1 LIKDFEMSGDEK
13 NWRRDTVLVR
23 GAMTRSRHKETS
35 EALYLTS
42 GFVYDSAEEAEARFL
57 GNSPGYLYGRYA
69 NPTNTVLEDRLRLL
83 EGAEA
88 CRLTASGMAAVS
100 ASLMCFLRAGDHVVA
115 AKALFAS
122 CRWVIETLLPRFGIP
137 CTLVDATDLEA
148 WKAAIRPET
157 KALFAES
164 PTNPNLDVV
173 DIRALGVL
181 AKAAGARLIVDNIFA
196 SPIVQRPMELGADI
210 IVYSTTKHM
219 DGQGRTLGGAIL
231 ADQAYVTDHLD
242 PYLRHTGPAMSPF
255 VAWVVLSGLETLG
268 LRVNHACAS
277 AARLADL
284 MANHPSRP
292 RVIYPFRA
300 DHPQYSVAK
309 AQMKAGGTLIAL
321 HLPGGKAAA
330 QAFLN
335 ALQIVDISNN
345 LGDAKSL
352 ATHPETTTHYAMS
365 PEGRSEIGIEAGPVR
380 LSVGLED
387 CDDLA
392 EDLMGALDA
401 AAKAGA

>member
-1 LIKDFEMSGDEK
+1 MSSDEK
-13 NWRRDTVLVR
+13 TWRRDTVLVR

-100 ASLMCFLRAGDHVVA
+100 ASLMCFLKAGDHVVA

-137 CTLVDATDLEA
+137 CTLVDGTDTEA

-164 PTNPNLDVV
+164 PTNPNLDIV
-173 DIRALGVL
+173 DIRALAGL
-181 AKAAGARLIVDNIFA
+181 AKASGARLIVDNIFA
-196 SPIVQRPMELGADI
+196 SPIVQKPMELGADI

-231 ADQAYVTDHLD
+231 ADKAYITDHLD

-255 VAWVVLSGLETLG
+255 VAWVVLSGLETLA
-268 LRVNHACAS
+268 LRVNHACGT

-284 MANHPSRP
+284 MADHASAP
-292 RVIYPFRA
+292 RVIYPFRT
-300 DHPQYSVAK
+300 DHPQHAIAK
-309 AQMKAGGTLIAL
+309 AQMKSGGTLIAM
-321 HLPGGKAAA
+321 HLKGGKAAA
-330 QAFLN
+330 HAFLN
-335 ALQIVDISNN
+335 ALQVVDISNN

-365 PEGRSEIGIEAGPVR
+365 AEGRSEIGIEAGTVR

-387 CDDLA
+387 FDDLA
-392 EDLMGALDA
+392 EDLMRALDA
-401 AAKAGA
+401 AAATVAAL